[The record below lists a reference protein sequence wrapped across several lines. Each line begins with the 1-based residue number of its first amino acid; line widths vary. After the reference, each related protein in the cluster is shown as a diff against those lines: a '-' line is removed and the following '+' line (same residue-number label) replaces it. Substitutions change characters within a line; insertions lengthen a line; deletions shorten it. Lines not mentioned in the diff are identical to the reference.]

1 MHNRLVIGYD
11 GSEASG
17 SALRWAVAEAERRSA
32 SVSVV
37 ASYAMPRVMNVYGIG
52 IDGATPDELARL
64 EASCR
69 SGVETAVQAAL
80 EEHPGV
86 GLEFDVVDHDPAT
99 SLLAA
104 GREAD
109 LVVVGSNGLGPVKDY
124 LFGSVLGTMLHECV
138 CPVVVVPSQIR
149 PHTNRIV
156 VGVDGSAASDE
167 ALAWAVAEGEVRQAA
182 LNIVHAWE
190 YPFSLRE
197 RGVGRRSE
205 FAEVDAALV
214 LDGAMEAAVARLG
227 GSVSGELREGN
238 ATELLVA
245 AGEEADLIAVGS
257 RGRGGFHSM
266 LLGSVAREVAA
277 RATCPVCVI
286 RSAS

>member
-11 GSEASG
+11 GSDASG
-17 SALRWAVAEAERRSA
+17 SALLWTVAEADRRSA

-64 EASCR
+64 EGSCR
-69 SGVETAVQAAL
+69 RGVEAAVRTAL
-80 EEHPGV
+80 EQHPGV
-86 GLEFDVVDHDPAT
+86 GLEFDVVDHEPAT

-104 GREAD
+104 GRDAD
-109 LVVVGSNGLGPVKDY
+109 LVVVGSNGLGAIKDY
-124 LFGSVLGTMLHECV
+124 LFGSVLGTMLHESV
-138 CPVVVVPSQIR
+138 CPVVVVPPKIR
-149 PHTNRIV
+149 PQTNRIV
-156 VGVDGSAASDE
+156 VGVDGSTASDE
-167 ALAWAVAEGEVRQAA
+167 ALVWAVEEGELRQAE

-190 YPFSLRE
+190 YPFTLRE
-197 RGVGRRSE
+197 RGTGRGSE

-214 LDGAMEAAVARLG
+214 LDEAVEIAGARLA
-227 GSVSGELREGN
+227 GSVISELREGN

-245 AGEEADLIAVGS
+245 AGEEADLIVVGS
-257 RGRGGFHSM
+257 RGRGGFRSM

-286 RSAS
+286 RSTA